1 MRTPIYNVCMPNII
15 MRRMSLQTHT
25 SLSRSIYLLQTT
37 PWLAGKP
44 PAKRGRDRSATHH
57 PSSERTPS
65 ISAKRKQ
72 PRHTNP
78 PPAAAVS
85 ESSSSLAADSPQNNM
100 ADDIQSLKETVAGLV
115 SVVQHLSTSA
125 ARRDDTT
132 AASTPPTKQTN
143 TMQPDATSC
152 ADDLP
157 TRSSACHICM

>member
-1 MRTPIYNVCMPNII
+1 MHAQHNNE
-15 MRRMSLQTHT
+15 THVIAHT
-25 SLSRSIYLLQTT
+25 HIPLPVDISASDHTM
-37 PWLAGKP
+37 AGKP
-44 PAKRGRDRSATHH
+44 PDKRGRGRPATHH

-72 PRHTNP
+72 PRRTNP

-100 ADDIQSLKETVAGLV
+100 ADYIQSLKETVAGLV

-143 TMQPDATSC
+143 TMQPDATSG

-157 TRSSACHICM
+157 NRSSPCHICM